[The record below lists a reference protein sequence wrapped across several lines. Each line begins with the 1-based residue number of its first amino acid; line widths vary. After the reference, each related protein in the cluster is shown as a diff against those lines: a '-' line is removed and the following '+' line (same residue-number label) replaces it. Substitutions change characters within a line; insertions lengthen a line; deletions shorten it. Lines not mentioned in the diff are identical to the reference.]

1 MKKAFLLLI
10 AVMALAGVMW
20 FNASASGTP
29 SIEVTVYSEFFTD
42 AKPGA
47 HVPAGLYTADENLEE
62 LPCAA
67 TENPGYISCQI
78 PESYAG
84 QQELLIQLTK
94 NDIMFTELV
103 SVPAK

>member
-10 AVMALAGVMW
+10 AVIALAGVMW

-47 HVPAGLYTADENLEE
+47 QVPAGLYTADENLDD
-62 LPCAA
+62 LPCVA
-67 TENPGYISCQI
+67 TENPGYVTCQV

-84 QQELLIQLTK
+84 QDELLIQLKK
-94 NDIMFTELV
+94 NGIMFTGLV
-103 SVPAK
+103 SVPAQ